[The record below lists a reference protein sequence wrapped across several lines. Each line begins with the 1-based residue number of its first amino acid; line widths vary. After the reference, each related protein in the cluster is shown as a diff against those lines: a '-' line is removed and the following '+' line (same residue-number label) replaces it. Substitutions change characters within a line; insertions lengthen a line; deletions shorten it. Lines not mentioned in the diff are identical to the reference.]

1 MTDSRRLLEEQLV
14 ILDNKA
20 GYLDKKLDELFE
32 RLNKILCGERE
43 NEKKDIILS
52 GSFVDALID
61 LQISISQTTNVVQSI
76 LNRFK
81 KEGR

>member
-1 MTDSRRLLEEQLV
+1 MTDYKRLFKEQLI

-20 GYLDKKLDELFE
+20 VYLDKKLDELSE

-61 LQISISQTTNVVQSI
+61 LQTSVSQTTNVVQSI

-81 KEGR
+81 NEGR